1 VSGRGEENPV
11 DTDVEMDEY
20 ESIDG
25 FPTPPP
31 PGFDDPLAIS
41 EDEIDSL
48 LVLMQSGGLMRR
60 APRLI
65 KLEVSSSSITA
76 IEIRGEARMA
86 LGVVR

>member
-1 VSGRGEENPV
+1 VPLLDEEIPV
-11 DTDVEMDEY
+11 AVDADVEMDEY

-31 PGFDDPLAIS
+31 PGFEDPLGFS

-65 KLEVSSSSITA
+65 KLEVSSISTTA
-76 IEIRGEARMA
+76 IGI
-86 LGVVR
+86 